1 MDQDVGQTRVENY
14 DTLASVTNGVLIQ
27 RVPPLWPHGTGIF
40 CHRASES
47 ASLSLE
53 SCQRELNQCISIC
66 RSSKTRHE
74 LWFSWLIFGFLVL
87 VSQQPCLHS
96 SQSEASLRR
105 QDNCSFLPAVS
116 VVRCTMSRCT
126 SEVGARGSGIAD
138 SFEGCKCRSK
148 ETGIANK

>member
-1 MDQDVGQTRVENY
+1 MCRHFGLTE
-14 DTLASVTNGVLIQ
+14 LEF
-27 RVPPLWPHGTGIF
+27 F

-105 QDNCSFLPAVS
+105 QDNCSFHR
-116 VVRCTMSRCT
+116 RCRWFGAQCHDARRRLERAALGSQTALRAAN
-126 SEVGARGSGIAD
+126 VGAKKQGSQINKNIAQFNHD
-138 SFEGCKCRSK
+138 LFLESTEFNLRSC
-148 ETGIANK
+148 ACSS